1 MRSPRAAEQT
11 RTWGAKRAAS
21 ADYEYTHAT
30 LVTGAF
36 QDQGKCSNGRQSMK
50 SKAPFTATVW
60 GWGSVTFGPSDVY
73 TAYVSYAYP
82 AGMGTKLI
90 NTVEIPVVK

>member
-1 MRSPRAAEQT
+1 M
-11 RTWGAKRAAS
+11 G
-21 ADYEYTHAT
+21 
-30 LVTGAF
+30 
-36 QDQGKCSNGRQSMK
+36 QDS
-50 SKAPFTATVW
+50 TATVW